1 MRLNILIASLLLA
14 TANASTQDACGKVF
28 PKALECYTECPP
40 KPGEVEPTCFNIGG
54 TLTLLLR
61 CECVRT
67 RFLRSP
73 GRNTNI
79 QLELLRGIKIRGNIV
94 TKGLVFEISI
104 KLEIGFYSRPL
115 EAGYYTLGVSS

>member
-1 MRLNILIASLLLA
+1 MTFFDSHYDFNLFSYIPYTHNSMRLNILIASLLLA
-14 TANASTQDACGKVF
+14 TANALTQDVFSKVF
-28 PKALECYTECPP
+28 PKALECYTECPL
-40 KPGEVEPTCFNIGG
+40 KLGKVKPTCFNIRE

-79 QLELLRGIKIRGNIV
+79 QLELLRAIKHVGILLR
-94 TKGLVFEISI
+94 KG
-104 KLEIGFYSRPL
+104 
-115 EAGYYTLGVSS
+115 